1 MHDLSVIHS
10 LRSLNLDL
18 DRDAFKSVLQFL
30 SESKGSFVP
39 PETRCLWLKIFPHCH
54 QPATVRSCVSCFL
67 RQSFASTS
75 VSITSFLLGG
85 VYQWIHAAFCVA
97 LCLGGSKFLS
107 AVGKYKT
114 LKERGRK
121 CWFCNDTGGR
131 TILTA
136 NLAMAFFLPSQAES
150 LYNIS
155 VIGASEG
162 FILIKPSL
170 SWIMHLWTLS
180 LQAGDKAF
188 I

>member
-1 MHDLSVIHS
+1 MLSEVCFSFCLSLKGHPFPLKPDAYDWKYFHTVTSQPLYVRACLVFSDNHS
-10 LRSLNLDL
+10 LPPQFPSHL
-18 DRDAFKSVLQFL
+18 FFSVVFTSEYMRL
-30 SESKGSFVP
+30 SALP
-39 PETRCLWLKIFPHCH
+39 
-54 QPATVRSCVSCFL
+54 
-67 RQSFASTS
+67 FASAVPS
-75 VSITSFLLGG
+75 SCI
-85 VYQWIHAAFCVA
+85 
-97 LCLGGSKFLS
+97 S

-136 NLAMAFFLPSQAES
+136 NLAMAFFLRSQAES

-162 FILIKPSL
+162 LILIKPSL